1 MKKNVYHTIAVLI
14 AMLFLTA
21 ESAIARPVSEE
32 DAYKL
37 VAEQI
42 TETGANYYICETD
55 DDSLWQF
62 FVDVEPTKAW
72 AHDCYLISIP
82 KDGENDAVS
91 VSKEKRRF
99 PPKVRM
105 RPYKVEKP
113 PMKTPALSAP
123 NFATGKR
130 PPRSQGNIYALIVN
144 GGGNVNLNSEYD
156 WNDCAYIYNTLRIT
170 YGVPKKNIEVL
181 FNDGGAPFADMLDS
195 DDEMIDSNPDLD
207 GDGVKD
213 VTGASTTDKFKN
225 VVDSI
230 AEKISD
236 NDMFFLFLKGPAERS
251 NEDGTKLFFW
261 GNEDIEYEIVTKNN
275 LATMLQPILDR
286 DCLKNIVLAYNYSG
300 DYPAEFK
307 KEGVFVTTA
316 CGKKQEMTR
325 LHGESCYDFPYLW
338 ISAINRVDPYGTNVG
353 SDYNEDGYISMLEAF
368 NNVYERRKFTA
379 NPQYY
384 SSSSKFANMLN
395 MDYIL
400 SSDELYIADEEK
412 QNQGWNYLFYSDTF
426 WNSPDIW
433 FRTGPEDKGN
443 NIIKSNRAYVYV
455 RVHNN
460 SWKASPEGRKVHVA
474 WNFNSLGLHPGIFLG
489 LEKISSITT
498 GGYIGAVSLPS
509 IPAFSSSVVVIPWR
523 LSTQL
528 QNVINS
534 NDPLGSVS
542 ICAEI
547 ARSNELPLLQ
557 VYPSFYGDFN
567 QTIRRDRKIAVRN
580 VLLPKYTE
588 PIDWSYY
595 IRSAFIMRNNTNKTG
610 LYSLSFVFDDSWTG
624 RAVHYIEMPIE
635 LYNRWEESGIN
646 EDLIQLFPEIYEDR
660 VKLHINPKCEY
671 ADIPLEPNESVV
683 LKLNTH
689 YNDVEIGKYS
699 HFDIVMKDINGN
711 TVDGMHVQL
720 PNFILATPHGID
732 EESSIEQSFVRNND
746 ILQQSVLKVELTK
759 TVDRTTPTLITI
771 SDANTARVV
780 KTIDVCEGENVCE
793 VNLSGLPKGLYVV
806 NLVECGVII
815 DNLKISLQ

>member
-1 MKKNVYHTIAVLI
+1 MKKSIYHTIAAII

-21 ESAIARPVSEE
+21 ESAIAGPVSEE
-32 DAYKL
+32 DAYEL
-37 VAEQI
+37 VSGQI

-82 KDGENDAVS
+82 KEGESDAVS

-123 NFATGKR
+123 SFATGQR
-130 PPRSQGNIYALIVN
+130 PTKFRGNIYALIVN
-144 GGGNVNLNSEYD
+144 GGGDVRLNSEYD

-170 YGVPKKNIEVL
+170 YGVPKENIEVL

-195 DDEMIDSNPDLD
+195 DDEMVDSNPDLD
-207 GDGVKD
+207 GDGEKD
-213 VTGASTTDKFKN
+213 VTGISTSANFQN
-225 VVDSI
+225 VVNSI
-230 AEKISD
+230 AERISD
-236 NDMFFLFLKGPAERS
+236 EDMFFLFLKGPADRS
-251 NEDGTKLFFW
+251 NEDGTMLYFW
-261 GNEDIEYEIVTKNN
+261 GTEEMELDIVTKNK

-412 QNQGWNYLFYSDTF
+412 QNQGWNYLLYSDTF

-433 FRTGPEDKGN
+433 IRTGSEDEGN
-443 NIIKSNRAYVYV
+443 NIISSSKAYVYV

-460 SWKASPEGRKVHVA
+460 SWKASPEDKKVHVA
-474 WNFNSLGLHPGIFLG
+474 WSFNSLNLRSEVVMG
-489 LEKISSITT
+489 LEHLSSIST

-509 IPAFSSSVVVIPWR
+509 IPAFSSTVVEIPWQLSSR
-523 LSTQL
+523 LQD
-528 QNVINS
+528 VINS
-534 NDPLGSVS
+534 DNPLGSVS

-547 ARSNELPLLQ
+547 ATNNGIIKMHTH
-557 VYPSFYGDFN
+557 PSYGDFN
-567 QTIRRDRKIAVRN
+567 QTIRSDRSIAVRN
-580 VLLPKYTE
+580 VLLPKYADHGSSTC
-588 PIDWSYY
+588 
-595 IRSAFIMRNNTNKTG
+595 IRTAFIMRNNLSSTA
-610 LYSLSFVFDDSWTG
+610 LYNLSFVFDDETIG
-624 RAVHYIEMPIE
+624 QHNALLEMPLE
-635 LYNRWEESGIN
+635 LYNRWVDSGA
-646 EDLIQLFPEIYEDR
+646 DSCWQSGLPLIYDDCVHLPISSHYQCNR
-660 VKLHINPKCEY
+660 
-671 ADIPLEPNESVV
+671 IPLEPNESVV
-683 LKLNTH
+683 LNVVSFQNNVGLGNFL
-689 YNDVEIGKYS
+689 
-699 HFDIVMKDINGN
+699 HFDLVMKDANGK
-711 TVDGMHVQL
+711 TIDGMHVQL
-720 PNFILATPHGID
+720 PFFMMAIPLEID
-732 EESSIEQSFVRNND
+732 EDGSISQSFVRNND

-759 TVDRTTPTLITI
+759 IVDRTTPTLITI
-771 SDANTARVV
+771 SDANTARIV
-780 KTIDVCEGENVCE
+780 KTIDVCEGEKVCE

-815 DNLKISLQ
+815 DNLKISLP